1 MYSLADE
8 HSVARTD
15 YGVVLLNEA
24 TGKFWNLNPSGAL
37 VFDALLTTGTV
48 ESAAA
53 AVMREFAVDSAI
65 ATADASEVL
74 QKLLKAGILVPA

>member
-37 VFDALLTTGTV
+37 VLDALLGTGTV
-48 ESAAA
+48 ESAAE
-53 AVMREFAVDSAI
+53 AVMREFAVDSEI
-65 ATADASEVL
+65 ATADAAAVL
-74 QKLLKAGILVPA
+74 EQLLGAGILVPA

>member
-8 HSVARTD
+8 HSLARTD

-37 VFDALLTTGTV
+37 VLDALLTTGTV
-48 ESAAA
+48 EAAAA
-53 AVMREFAVDSAI
+53 AVMQDFAVASEV
-65 ATADASEVL
+65 ATADAEDIL
-74 QKLLKAGILVPA
+74 QSLLTAGILVPA

>member
-8 HSVARTD
+8 HSLARTD

-37 VFDALLTTGTV
+37 VLDALLTTGTV

-53 AVMREFAVDSAI
+53 AVRQEFAVDSAT
-65 ATADASEVL
+65 AAADAEEVL
-74 QKLLKAGILVPA
+74 RTLLAAGILVPA